1 MCAIYCLPYL
11 QAHFLTH
18 QLRSQSVLSNI
29 ERANACTV
37 VVVIVIF
44 VVVVVLVLVVLV
56 LVVLVLVF
64 VTQSY
69 NLCSTTTCVNQK
81 VA

>member
-37 VVVIVIF
+37 VVVIVVF
-44 VVVVVLVLVVLV
+44 VVVVVVVLVV
-56 LVVLVLVF
+56 LVVVLVF
-64 VTQSY
+64 VSQSC